1 MEVVALMV
9 DNIARDGRLLWPVQQ
24 FIRALEPA
32 LMQLALSDP
41 RFFSHKE
48 HAARRLLQDIT
59 DRSLAFNSPEAP
71 GFQSFMRSL
80 MNIAGPLATA
90 TIEGAD
96 DFEHVLQQLH
106 AK

>member
-1 MEVVALMV
+1 MGCSVSSVA
-9 DNIARDGRLLWPVQQ
+9 IARDTRLLWPVQQ

-59 DRSLAFNSPEAP
+59 DRSQAFNSPEAP
-71 GFQSFMRSL
+71 GFQSL
-80 MNIAGPLATA
+80 
-90 TIEGAD
+90 
-96 DFEHVLQQLH
+96 VLLCH
-106 AK
+106 KR

>member
-9 DNIARDGRLLWPVQQ
+9 DNIARDTRLLWPVQQ

-59 DRSLAFNSPEAP
+59 DRSQAFNSPEAP
-71 GFQSFMRSL
+71 GFQSLGQR
-80 MNIAGPLATA
+80 
-90 TIEGAD
+90 
-96 DFEHVLQQLH
+96 
-106 AK
+106 